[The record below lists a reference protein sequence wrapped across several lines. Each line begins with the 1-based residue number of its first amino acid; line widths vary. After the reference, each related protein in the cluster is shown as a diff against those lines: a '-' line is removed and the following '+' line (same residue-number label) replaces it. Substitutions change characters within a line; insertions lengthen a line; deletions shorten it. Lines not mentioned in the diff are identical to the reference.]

1 MYHFKHYIMET
12 NQEYK
17 IAVLID
23 ADNVPHSNIKEM
35 LDEISKYGT
44 PTIKRIYGDWTSST
58 IARWKPFLLKNAIT
72 PIQQCSYTSGKNATD
87 SAMIID
93 AMDILHSDMVD
104 AFCLISSDSDFTR
117 LATRIRES
125 GKHVF
130 GMGERKTPIPF
141 IASCDKFTYIEIL
154 RGDVAKTKSNN
165 VLPKVKEKVVMEE
178 VDLLTLL
185 NQSVDDVADEEGWA
199 FLGEI
204 GSHIL
209 KKCPDF
215 DPRNYNYKKLS
226 LLMESFGDHFTVER
240 RDAYQPIK
248 HVYVKRKDGQQIG
261 LVENEIVTVNSCD
274 TGANCLETTSID
286 MENHQM
292 DLEPNLESDLDLN
305 LEKDNDLKVEN
316 DEKEVCLAS

>member
-1 MYHFKHYIMET
+1 MET
-12 NQEYK
+12 NQENK

-93 AMDILHSDMVD
+93 AMDILHSDKVD

-125 GKHVF
+125 GKLVF

-154 RGDVAKTKSNN
+154 RGDINKNQSSN
-165 VLPKVKEKVVMEE
+165 VRSEVKEKVVMTE

-204 GSHIL
+204 GSHII

-226 LLMESFGDHFTVER
+226 LLMESFGDYFTVER

-248 HVYVKRKDGQQIG
+248 HVYVKRKDSQQNG
-261 LVENEIVTVNSCD
+261 MVGNETVLTSSCES
-274 TGANCLETTSID
+274 N
-286 MENHQM
+286 
-292 DLEPNLESDLDLN
+292 NLEAGLECLNADQLN
-305 LEKDNDLKVEN
+305 LELHSDSNLELNLDTKMELKLDI
-316 DEKEVCLAS
+316 DEKVCLDC

>member
-1 MYHFKHYIMET
+1 MEI

-23 ADNVPHSNIKEM
+23 ADNVPHANIKEM

-93 AMDILHSDMVD
+93 AMDILHSDKVD
-104 AFCLISSDSDFTR
+104 AFCLVSSDSDFTR

-125 GKHVF
+125 GKLVF

-154 RGDVAKTKSNN
+154 RGDINKNQSSN
-165 VLPKVKEKVVMEE
+165 VRSEVKEKVVMTE

-204 GSHIL
+204 GSHII

-226 LLMESFGDHFTVER
+226 LLMESFDDYFTVER

-248 HVYVKRKDGQQIG
+248 HVYVKRKDCPQSTR
-261 LVENEIVTVNSCD
+261 EESETVISNSCVSNSVE
-274 TGANCLETTSID
+274 A
-286 MENHQM
+286 
-292 DLEPNLESDLDLN
+292 NLESLNTENFDLDQDSDCTLDLN
-305 LEKDNDLKVEN
+305 
-316 DEKEVCLAS
+316 

>member
-1 MYHFKHYIMET
+1 MET
-12 NQEYK
+12 NQENK

-93 AMDILHSDMVD
+93 AMDILHSDKVD
-104 AFCLISSDSDFTR
+104 AFCLVSSDSDFTR

-125 GKHVF
+125 GKLVF
-130 GMGERKTPIPF
+130 GMGERKTPVPF

-154 RGDVAKTKSNN
+154 RGDVAKAKSAK
-165 VLPKVKEKVVMEE
+165 VLPEAKEKVVMEE
-178 VDLLTLL
+178 FDLLTLL

-226 LLMESFGDHFTVER
+226 LLMESFGDYFTVER

-248 HVYVKRKDGQQIG
+248 HVYVKRKDGLQIG
-261 LVENEIVTVNSCD
+261 PVESEMITVNTCD
-274 TGANCLETTSID
+274 TDCIEATSTC
-286 MENHQM
+286 MENHQV
-292 DLEPNLESDLDLN
+292 DLDSITESESELN
-305 LEKDNDLKVEN
+305 LDVEKDNDLKFEN
-316 DEKEVCLAS
+316 DEKEVCLEN